1 MRTERRHL
9 LRPDKSK
16 RVTKEQWKNP
26 QCLQSTTHE
35 LRTSK
40 QMITTSSDEKYFN
53 RNINKKTRPYEVK
66 CPGVSLKK
74 FTGVQNVSFSRLV
87 STTHFNSLEVAVLM
101 EIFSCLATRNSKP
114 KIMTQYL
121 ETSVMQQF
129 LRDNFHITDL
139 NTLYHVTR
147 TIANGQLN
155 ISPTDFVYGLS
166 VMLRGNLKERAKFVF
181 QTYDEDK
188 NGVLMKAMEFSYLMV
203 DLFDVNISADNPTVD
218 PEQPTRETME
228 YLLRKFDVV
237 KRGEICFDEFFRV
250 IEAEPMLLECFFPV
264 FPSEKVINAFEQIY
278 LFPCKETR
286 FLS

>member
-1 MRTERRHL
+1 MKIERRNL

-16 RVTKEQWKNP
+16 RASKEQWKNP
-26 QCLQSTTHE
+26 QCLQSTTVE
-35 LRTSK
+35 LRLSK
-40 QMITTSSDEKYFN
+40 QMITTSSDEKFFN
-53 RNINKKTRPYEVK
+53 RNSKKNTRHYEVK
-66 CPGVSLKK
+66 SPGVSLKG
-74 FTGVQNVSFSRLV
+74 FTNVQNINFSKLV
-87 STTHFNSLEVAVLM
+87 ATTHFNSLEVAILM

-114 KIMTQYL
+114 KIMTQFL
-121 ETSVMQQF
+121 ETSVVRQF
-129 LRDNFHITDL
+129 LCDNFQITNE

-155 ISPTDFVYGLS
+155 ISATDFVRSMS
-166 VMLRGNLKERAKFVF
+166 VILRGNLKERAKFVF

-188 NGVLMKAMEFSYLMV
+188 NGVLMKAIEFSHLMV

-237 KRGEICFDEFFRV
+237 KRNEVCFDDFFRV
-250 IEAEPMLLECFFPV
+250 IQAEPMLLECLFPV
-264 FPSEKVINAFEQIY
+264 FPSEERINAFEHIY
-278 LFPCKETR
+278 LYPSEGRR